1 MNKVYVLILFLLV
14 TVSASAQTVRGRV
27 VDNKD
32 KALPGCNVYVV
43 EMNKGTITD
52 TDGYYEFNLAQV
64 GIYTLKYTFMGYKEE
79 TKEISLTSASQ
90 TLSLD
95 VVLKEESSYLDEV
108 VVTGYTV
115 ERRRDLTGT
124 IVKLDAKEIT
134 DMPTPS
140 FEAALQGK
148 AAGVQI
154 TQGSG
159 IAGSS
164 SVVRIRGVASI
175 SAGGDPLYVVDGI
188 PITKIISLKEMVG
201 VNNPLATLILMI
213 LSL

>member
-27 VDNKD
+27 VDNND
-32 KALPGCNVYVV
+32 QALPGCNVYVV

-79 TKEISLTSASQ
+79 TKEISLTSDSQ

-115 ERRRDLTGT
+115 ERRRDLYGP
-124 IVKLDAKEIT
+124 IV
-134 DMPTPS
+134 
-140 FEAALQGK
+140 
-148 AAGVQI
+148 
-154 TQGSG
+154 
-159 IAGSS
+159 
-164 SVVRIRGVASI
+164 
-175 SAGGDPLYVVDGI
+175 
-188 PITKIISLKEMVG
+188 
-201 VNNPLATLILMI
+201 TLNA
-213 LSL
+213 

>member
-1 MNKVYVLILFLLV
+1 M
-14 TVSASAQTVRGRV
+14 
-27 VDNKD
+27 VDNND
-32 KALPGCNVYVV
+32 QALPGCNVYVV

-64 GIYTLKYTFMGYKEE
+64 GIYTFKYTFMGYKEE

-124 IVKLDAKEIT
+124 LLSLMQRRLQICLLKVLRQHYKEKLQVFK
-134 DMPTPS
+134 
-140 FEAALQGK
+140 L
-148 AAGVQI
+148 
-154 TQGSG
+154 
-159 IAGSS
+159 
-164 SVVRIRGVASI
+164 
-175 SAGGDPLYVVDGI
+175 
-188 PITKIISLKEMVG
+188 LKEV
-201 VNNPLATLILMI
+201 V
-213 LSL
+213 